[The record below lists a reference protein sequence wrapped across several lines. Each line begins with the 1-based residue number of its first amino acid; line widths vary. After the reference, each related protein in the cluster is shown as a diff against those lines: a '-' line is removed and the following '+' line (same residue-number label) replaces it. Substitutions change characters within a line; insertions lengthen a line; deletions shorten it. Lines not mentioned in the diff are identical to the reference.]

1 MKNTIYVEGIKRY
14 LMSKSG
20 VNSIVAR
27 LSAKYKMLPQQ
38 FIRKGDDEIIVIP
51 RFGIGDACLEG
62 PGVGLVFFHADRLV
76 VMARLA
82 KTVIGE
88 GFRVAMEL
96 IDRAFPNGFVG
107 VTDAGGHSVPKRGF

>member
-38 FIRKGDDEIIVIP
+38 FIRRGDDEIIIVCKSNL
-51 RFGIGDACLEG
+51 DKDMYDLESITNEINDM
-62 PGVGLVFFHADRLV
+62 LL
-76 VMARLA
+76 LS
-82 KTVIGE
+82 K
-88 GFRVAMEL
+88 
-96 IDRAFPNGFVG
+96 
-107 VTDAGGHSVPKRGF
+107 

>member
-38 FIRKGDDEIIVIP
+38 FIRRGDDEIIIVCKSNLSENMY
-51 RFGIGDACLEG
+51 DLESITNEINDM
-62 PGVGLVFFHADRLV
+62 LL
-76 VMARLA
+76 LS
-82 KTVIGE
+82 K
-88 GFRVAMEL
+88 
-96 IDRAFPNGFVG
+96 
-107 VTDAGGHSVPKRGF
+107 